1 MELGQQLMATD
12 LKDPFVDRPRA
23 TPAQSLADSGPSPTL
38 TKGKARRNLHV
49 VALIMLAASVLVWMF
64 WPEHTKRVAPAD
76 PLGKADLAP
85 AETAGKQLL
94 RDLQEDASVP
104 AASPQAGTAAMPA
117 PMGEGNA
124 ASRAL
129 GAPELALDGRS
140 SGPSREEEIWGSAIT
155 AGASVTLKK
164 FGGTEASTLGVGGRD
179 PGMAPAA
186 PSTPDTLP
194 ERQMALLSQLG
205 QQQPAA
211 SSRSAD
217 SAFLKQAAGDAPN
230 QINRQQAAHA
240 QAVVYEG
247 TVVRSVL
254 ITGVNSDVPGAVT
267 ARVTSTVYDSITQR
281 IPLIP
286 AGSVLRGVYR
296 NEAQV
301 GQTRVLIA
309 MQRMILPNGS
319 WIPLSGASAADMQ
332 GMAGLDADVDNHF
345 FKIFGSSLVVG
356 AASLLVSKASQN
368 VTINVGAGGTQL
380 GGSVFAQS
388 PSETVRAMLQRN
400 LNIQPTLTGEAGSEF
415 LFVVSRD
422 TLMSPW
428 SAQK

>member
-1 MELGQQLMATD
+1 
-12 LKDPFVDRPRA
+12 
-23 TPAQSLADSGPSPTL
+23 
-38 TKGKARRNLHV
+38 
-49 VALIMLAASVLVWMF
+49 
-64 WPEHTKRVAPAD
+64 
-76 PLGKADLAP
+76 
-85 AETAGKQLL
+85 
-94 RDLQEDASVP
+94 
-104 AASPQAGTAAMPA
+104 
-117 PMGEGNA
+117 
-124 ASRAL
+124 
-129 GAPELALDGRS
+129 
-140 SGPSREEEIWGSAIT
+140 
-155 AGASVTLKK
+155 
-164 FGGTEASTLGVGGRD
+164 
-179 PGMAPAA
+179 MAPAA

-388 PSETVRAMLQRN
+388 LSETVRAMLQRN